1 MLPKEE
7 TINLHPIG
15 KQGLTTHI
23 AAGGELAQFDSI
35 SYLIENWKT
44 KQKMGI

>member
-15 KQGLTTHI
+15 KQGLTAHI
-23 AAGGELAQFDSI
+23 AAGGRWLSSI
-35 SYLIENWKT
+35 RSAI
-44 KQKMGI
+44 